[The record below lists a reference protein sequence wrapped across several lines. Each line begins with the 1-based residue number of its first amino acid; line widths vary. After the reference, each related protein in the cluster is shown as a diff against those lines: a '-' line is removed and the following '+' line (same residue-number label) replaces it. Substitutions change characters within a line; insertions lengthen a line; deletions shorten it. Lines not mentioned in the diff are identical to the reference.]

1 MLSNEHRSPEA
12 AYRAALEEGLL
23 QPDKMQA
30 EVVSRLQTLSESVLS
45 DRMPQVVVVKPSGFF
60 ARLFASSPKQTLESN
75 IKGLYLWG
83 GVGRGKTLLCDMFFN
98 TLPIENK
105 KRLHFHRFMQGVH
118 EQLRGIK
125 GEQSPLEL
133 VAQSYAD
140 QYRVLVLDEMH
151 INDITD
157 AMLMSGLLQGLYNRG
172 VVIVT
177 TSNAQPDD
185 LYHDG
190 LQRAQFLPAID
201 ALKKN
206 SDVVFLGGD
215 TDYRL
220 RALENA
226 EIYHVP
232 LDDKADLVLDEYFRQ
247 AVASGNYQT
256 DVPVE
261 INNRD
266 IQSHKLAE
274 SIVWFE
280 FEALCMTN
288 RSTDDYIEIARLFET
303 VLVANVPQMSA
314 SNSDV
319 ARRFINM
326 IDEFYDRRV
335 KLVVTAEVVPEALY
349 DGTRLSFEF
358 ERTAS
363 RLREMQSIDYLSSK
377 HQP

>member
-1 MLSNEHRSPEA
+1 M
-12 AYRAALEEGLL
+12 
-23 QPDKMQA
+23 
-30 EVVSRLQTLSESVLS
+30 
-45 DRMPQVVVVKPSGFF
+45 
-60 ARLFASSPKQTLESN
+60 
-75 IKGLYLWG
+75 
-83 GVGRGKTLLCDMFFN
+83 
-98 TLPIENK
+98 
-105 KRLHFHRFMQGVH
+105 
-118 EQLRGIK
+118 
-125 GEQSPLEL
+125 
-133 VAQSYAD
+133 
-140 QYRVLVLDEMH
+140 
-151 INDITD
+151 
-157 AMLMSGLLQGLYNRG
+157 
-172 VVIVT
+172 
-177 TSNAQPDD
+177 
-185 LYHDG
+185 
-190 LQRAQFLPAID
+190 
-201 ALKKN
+201 KKN

-256 DVPVE
+256 DVQVE

-266 IQSHKLAE
+266 IQSHKLAV